1 MRGLSTVAAFV
12 VFLTAF
18 AGVMFSVFYFY
29 DVLRGETQR
38 GVSAVQS
45 AVVHDAPVRLVYNGS
60 RCLLEG
66 GPYIFYILTRGG
78 VAVYEGPAD
87 RCPPSEKGLYRYIGV
102 ARSGDLGYADVYVGP
117 SVADAAA
124 DRLVIFHT
132 STDSFTFRLYL
143 KLYNNSSG
151 WAPYTSL
158 RVRLAYNSSI
168 LNCRF
173 RATGTDETSVRPA
186 VVSPAGLASF
196 DLREVECTPV
206 AAFSHTTIGIRVEQT
221 YAARNWSTHIP
232 IVVHVIN
239 PTASAGGGGG
249 GGGG

>member
-1 MRGLSTVAAFV
+1 VRGLSTVAAFV

-18 AGVMFSVFYFY
+18 AVVMFSVFYFY
-29 DVLRGETQR
+29 DVLRGEVQR

-78 VAVYEGPAD
+78 VAVHEGPD
-87 RCPPSEKGLYRYIGV
+87 KCPSERGLYRYIGV
-102 ARSGDLGYADVYVGP
+102 ARSGGLGYADVYVGP

-132 STDSFTFRLYL
+132 SMDSFTFRLYL

-151 WAPYTSL
+151 WAPYKSL
-158 RVRLAYNSSI
+158 KVKLAYNSSI

-173 RATGTDETSVRPA
+173 LNTGTDETSVGPA

-196 DLREVECTPV
+196 DLREVECTPK
-206 AAFSHTTIGIRVEQT
+206 AAFSHTTIGLHVEQT
-221 YAARNWSTHIP
+221 YATDVWTAHIP

-239 PTASAGGGGG
+239 STASAGGGGG
-249 GGGG
+249 GG

>member
-18 AGVMFSVFYFY
+18 AVVMFSVFYFY

-45 AVVHDAPVRLVYNGS
+45 AVVHDAPVRLVYDGS

-78 VAVYEGPAD
+78 VAVYEGPAGE
-87 RCPPSEKGLYRYIGV
+87 CPPSEEGLYRYIGV
-102 ARSGDLGYADVYVGP
+102 ARSGDLGYADVYVGR

-132 STDSFTFRLYL
+132 SMDSFTFRLYL

-158 RVRLAYNSSI
+158 RVRLAYDSSI
-168 LNCRF
+168 LYCKF
-173 RATGTDETSVRPA
+173 IATDTDETHVGPA

-196 DLREVECTPV
+196 DLGEVKCTPV
-206 AAFSHTTIGIRVEQT
+206 ASFSHTTIGLHVEQT
-221 YAARNWSTHIP
+221 YAADTWTAHIP

-239 PTASAGGGGG
+239 PTASS
-249 GGGG
+249 

>member
-18 AGVMFSVFYFY
+18 AVVMFSVFYFY
-29 DVLRGETQR
+29 DVLRGEAQR

-45 AVVHDAPVRLVYNGS
+45 AVVHDAPVRLVYDGS

-78 VAVYEGPAD
+78 VAVPAD
-87 RCPPSEKGLYRYIGV
+87 GCPPPEDGLYRYIGV

-117 SVADAAA
+117 SVVDAAA
-124 DRLVIFHT
+124 DGLVIFHM
-132 STDSFTFRLYL
+132 SMDSSFTFRLYL

-151 WAPYTSL
+151 WAPYRSL
-158 RVRLAYNSSI
+158 NVRLEYDSTI
-168 LNCRF
+168 LSCRF
-173 RATGTDETSVRPA
+173 RNTNTDETSVGPV

-196 DLREVECTPV
+196 DLGEVECTPV
-206 AAFSHTTIGIRVEQT
+206 AAFSHTTIGIHVEQT
-221 YAARNWSTHIP
+221 YAARVWSTYTP
-232 IVVHVIN
+232 IVYVIN
-239 PTASAGGGGG
+239 PTAFAGGGGG

>member
-18 AGVMFSVFYFY
+18 AVVMFSVFYFY
-29 DVLRGETQR
+29 DVLRGEAQR

-78 VAVYEGPAD
+78 VAVDERHADRWD
-87 RCPPSEKGLYRYIGV
+87 RCPPSEEGLYRYIGV
-102 ARSGDLGYADVYVGP
+102 ARSGGLGYADVYVGP

-132 STDSFTFRLYL
+132 SM
-143 KLYNNSSG
+143 NSLPSG
-151 WAPYTSL
+151 
-158 RVRLAYNSSI
+158 
-168 LNCRF
+168 
-173 RATGTDETSVRPA
+173 
-186 VVSPAGLASF
+186 
-196 DLREVECTPV
+196 CT
-206 AAFSHTTIGIRVEQT
+206 
-221 YAARNWSTHIP
+221 
-232 IVVHVIN
+232 
-239 PTASAGGGGG
+239 
-249 GGGG
+249 

>member
-18 AGVMFSVFYFY
+18 AVVMFSVFYFY
-29 DVLRGETQR
+29 EMLRGEAQR

-78 VAVYEGPAD
+78 VVVHEGPAN
-87 RCPPSEKGLYRYIGV
+87 CPPGRGLYRYIGV
-102 ARSGDLGYADVYVGP
+102 ARSGALGYADVYVGP
-117 SVADAAA
+117 SVADATA
-124 DRLVIFHT
+124 DRLVIFHK
-132 STDSFTFRLYL
+132 SMDSFSFRLYL

-158 RVRLAYNSSI
+158 KVRLAYNSSI
-168 LNCRF
+168 LSCRF
-173 RATGTDETSVRPA
+173 LDTDIDETSVGA
-186 VVSPAGLASF
+186 VVVSPAGLASF
-196 DLREVECTPV
+196 YLGEVECTPV
-206 AAFSHTTIGIRVEQT
+206 AAFSHTTIGLHVEQT
-221 YAARNWSTHIP
+221 YAAHVWSTYIP
-232 IVVHVIN
+232 VVYVIN

>member
-18 AGVMFSVFYFY
+18 AVVMFSVFYFY

-78 VAVYEGPAD
+78 VAVYEGPAGE
-87 RCPPSEKGLYRYIGV
+87 CPRGAGLYRYIGV

-132 STDSFTFRLYL
+132 SMNSFTFRLYL

-158 RVRLAYNSSI
+158 KVKLAYNSSI

-173 RATGTDETSVRPA
+173 LGRNTDETSVGPA

-196 DLREVECTPV
+196 DLGEV
-206 AAFSHTTIGIRVEQT
+206 
-221 YAARNWSTHIP
+221 
-232 IVVHVIN
+232 
-239 PTASAGGGGG
+239 SAPQ
-249 GGGG
+249 